1 MSKITV
7 GVMFGGR
14 TVEHQVSVI
23 TGLQVVENMD
33 KSKYDPIPI
42 FVTKEGD
49 WYTGEEL
56 LDIKNYKD
64 LGGLLSRAKKVFLPP
79 IPSMG
84 YLYFYPIKTGFFK
97 KEAEYI
103 KLDAI
108 FPAFHGMHGE
118 DGTMQGLFELA
129 NIPYVGCGVTGSA
142 VGMDKIIMKDIFKAN
157 GLPTVSYTWFLR
169 KEYESN
175 KDKIISDVENVLKY
189 PMFVKPANL
198 GSSIGI
204 SKAHNKEELAAA
216 IEVAVHYDRRI
227 IVEEGLESM
236 IEINCSVLGSDDDLL
251 ASVCEQP
258 VSWQEFLSFDD
269 KYMRGNSKKG
279 MQSAGMTSTT
289 RNIPAPIPEEKS
301 EEIKNLSKEVFKV
314 LDCAGVSRIDFM
326 VRKSDMQVFV
336 NEINTIP
343 GSMAFYLWEYE
354 DINFKELI
362 DRLIQIALKIHKDHN
377 KNMYVFDTELLL
389 KASSGGTK
397 NSTKR

>member
-1 MSKITV
+1 MSKLTV
-7 GVMFGGR
+7 GVMFGGHS
-14 TVEHQVSVI
+14 VEHQVSVI
-23 TGLQVVENMD
+23 TGLQVIENID

-42 FVTKEGD
+42 FVSKEGD

-56 LDIKNYKD
+56 LDIKNYKN
-64 LGGLLSRAKKVFLPP
+64 LVGLLSNAKKVFLPP

-129 NIPYVGCGVTGSA
+129 NVPYVGCGVTGSA

-157 GLPTVSYTWFLR
+157 GLPTINYTWFLR
-169 KEYESN
+169 KEYEGN
-175 KDKIISDVENVLKY
+175 KDKVISDIEASLKY

-204 SKAHNKEELAAA
+204 NKAHNKGELASA
-216 IEVAVHYDRRI
+216 IEVAIHYDRRI
-227 IVEEGLESM
+227 IVEQGLENM
-236 IEINCSVLGSDDDLL
+236 VEINCSVLGSDEDLL

-269 KYMRGNSKKG
+269 KYMRGSSSKG
-279 MQSAGMTSTT
+279 MKTAGMTSTT
-289 RNIPAPIPEEKS
+289 RNVPAPIPEEKS
-301 EEIKNLSKEVFKV
+301 QEIKNLAKEVFKV
-314 LDCAGVSRIDFM
+314 LDCSGVSRIDFM
-326 VRKSDMQVFV
+326 LRKDDMQVFV

-354 DINFKELI
+354 NISFKELI
-362 DRLIQIALKIHKDHN
+362 DRLIQIALKNHKEHN

>member
-23 TGLQVVENMD
+23 TGLQVIENMD

-129 NIPYVGCGVTGSA
+129 NIPYVGCRVTGSA

-157 GLPTVSYTWFLR
+157 GLPTVNYTWFLR

-175 KDKIISDVENVLKY
+175 KDKIVSDIENALKY

-204 SKAHNKEELAAA
+204 SKAHNKEELLSA
-216 IEVAVHYDRRI
+216 IEVAIHYDRRI
-227 IVEEGLESM
+227 IVEEGLEDM
-236 IEINCSVLGSDDDLL
+236 VEINCSVLGSDDDLL

-279 MQSAGMTSTT
+279 MKTAGMTATT
-289 RNIPAPIPEEKS
+289 RNVPAPIPEEKS
-301 EEIKNLSKEVFKV
+301 AEIKNLAKEVFKV
-314 LDCAGVSRIDFM
+314 LDCSGVSRIDFM
-326 VRKSDMQVFV
+326 LRKGDMQVFV

-354 DINFKELI
+354 SIHFKELI
-362 DRLIQIALKIHKDHN
+362 DRLIQIALRIHKDHN